1 MHFLGIIS
9 RNAVLLAQSNR
20 DTVIHPVVRQEG
32 MLIIFVKSFCR
43 KLIRFFSVFSDL
55 PIAPTFGQASM
66 SDSRHG
72 FFRPWIS
79 DEAGNALN
87 LLAEAAEIRS
97 GGSILRPNMENV
109 FGGGAI
115 NAQVVPQPVIPQIMD
130 VGNNPNF
137 QSNDARMVDSNEM
150 RHVFSNLDDSDLI
163 FPNPEVEAGMLGI
176 RNFDLNLEPP
186 HILFPNF
193 VGPDDFL

>member
-1 MHFLGIIS
+1 
-9 RNAVLLAQSNR
+9 
-20 DTVIHPVVRQEG
+20 
-32 MLIIFVKSFCR
+32 
-43 KLIRFFSVFSDL
+43 
-55 PIAPTFGQASM
+55 M
-66 SDSRHG
+66 SDPRHG
-72 FFRPWIS
+72 FFRPWIG

-97 GGSILRPNMENV
+97 GGSILHPNVENV
-109 FGGGAI
+109 LGDGSI
-115 NAQVVPQPVIPQIMD
+115 NAQAVPQPITPRIMD
-130 VGNNPNF
+130 VGNNPSF
-137 QSNDARMVDSNEM
+137 QSNDARMFNSDEM

-186 HILFPNF
+186 HILFPDF